1 MLLEQFRR
9 LKWRATGLEASLSFL
24 LTSRRFSRKRSASFL
39 SLTRANV
46 SFKRTDTPAKKEG
59 YLHILSSFAFC
70 LQLFAKLQTIRS
82 EITDLQEAHIRERQD
97 LEQVQE
103 DLTKE
108 LKLK

>member
-1 MLLEQFRR
+1 M
-9 LKWRATGLEASLSFL
+9 
-24 LTSRRFSRKRSASFL
+24 
-39 SLTRANV
+39 
-46 SFKRTDTPAKKEG
+46 TDTPAEKKV
-59 YLHILSSFAFC
+59 YLYILSSFALGF
-70 LQLFAKLQTIRS
+70 QLFAKLQTIRS